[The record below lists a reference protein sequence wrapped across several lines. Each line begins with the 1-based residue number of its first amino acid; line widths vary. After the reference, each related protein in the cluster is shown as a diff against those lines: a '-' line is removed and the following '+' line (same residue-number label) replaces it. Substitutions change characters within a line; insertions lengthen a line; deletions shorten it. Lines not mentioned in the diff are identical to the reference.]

1 MLVSWPRGFEP
12 GGIRMKPIGERRWR
26 RLGFECRQIVRL
38 SLIGGRSS
46 FVAGAAPTDSGRL
59 LRRIEPRACMEAP
72 LALPGLIRRRIR
84 VTGSRPQ
91 ESPQGLFR
99 CADRVPIHGGIGI
112 VSKPSIEKAYVKSV
126 PMFLYKDEKKI
137 IFLSM

>member
-1 MLVSWPRGFEP
+1 
-12 GGIRMKPIGERRWR
+12 
-26 RLGFECRQIVRL
+26 
-38 SLIGGRSS
+38 
-46 FVAGAAPTDSGRL
+46 
-59 LRRIEPRACMEAP
+59 MEAP